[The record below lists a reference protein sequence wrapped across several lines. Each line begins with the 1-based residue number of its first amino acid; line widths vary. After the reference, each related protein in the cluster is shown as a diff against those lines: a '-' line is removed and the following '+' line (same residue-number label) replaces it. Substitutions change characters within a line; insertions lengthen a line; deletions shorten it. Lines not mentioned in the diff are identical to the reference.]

1 MSSLKKLVVTHET
14 MQRSGYTV
22 CDDIHVDI
30 VPVTLVTDIL
40 QHPDESQT
48 SHILSGSHGYQR
60 ATSLLITTVNQS
72 DAGTYRCH
80 AYNEK
85 GANTTEVWLDIRGEC

>member
-1 MSSLKKLVVTHET
+1 MVTHDT
-14 MQRSGYTV
+14 MQRSGYSV
-22 CDDIHVDI
+22 CDNIHVDI
-30 VPVTLVTDIL
+30 VPLTLATDIL
-40 QHPDESQT
+40 QNPHESHT

-60 ATSLLITTVNQS
+60 ATSLLITAVNQS

-85 GANTTEVWLDIRGEC
+85 GANATEVRLDIRGEC